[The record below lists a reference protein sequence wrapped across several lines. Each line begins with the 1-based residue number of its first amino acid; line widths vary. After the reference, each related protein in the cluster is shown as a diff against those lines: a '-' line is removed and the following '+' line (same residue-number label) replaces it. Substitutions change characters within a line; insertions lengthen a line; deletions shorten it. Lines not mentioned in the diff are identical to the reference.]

1 MENKIAF
8 VVPTKDREKDLRLM
22 LSSLV
27 CQTRIPDQI
36 IVVDGSD
43 PDIKFVINE
52 FNELPIDYIREFP
65 PSLSKQRNAGIEKLH
80 SDITLAGYLDDDIVL
95 ESDAVENMLAFWD
108 EADTGYGGAAFCIT
122 NAKSPAGTGIKQLF
136 FLDSPERGK
145 VLPSGWVSQLF
156 CSESP
161 ESGKVLPSGWVST
174 SGNSNQIID
183 VDWLCGGV
191 TVWRREVVDNYLYD
205 EWFQGTGFMED
216 VDFSFNV
223 RKKYKLTLVAN
234 AKVADYPHPILPERY
249 ILLGKWQIVNRLYF
263 VRKYSD
269 RGLSITKAWLSSF
282 SVILL
287 NLTLGLIRADTNRFR
302 CALGNILGIGIA
314 LTDKN
319 RRIGGHLK

>member
-1 MENKIAF
+1 MKNKIAF

-52 FNELPIDYIREFP
+52 FNELPIDYVREFP
-65 PSLSKQRNAGIEKLH
+65 PSLSKQRNTGIGKLH

-95 ESDAVENMLAFWD
+95 EPDSVEKMLTFWV
-108 EADTGYGGAAFCIT
+108 EAGTDYGGAAFNVT
-122 NAKSPAGTGIKQLF
+122 NVESPSGTRIKRLF
-136 FLDSPERGK
+136 YLDSPERGK
-145 VLPSGWVSQLF
+145 VLPSGWVSL
-156 CSESP
+156 
-161 ESGKVLPSGWVST
+161 
-174 SGNSNQIID
+174 SGNLNQSID
-183 VDWLCGGV
+183 VDWLCGGA
-191 TVWRREVVDNYLYD
+191 TVWRREVVDNYPYD

-223 RKKYKLTLVAN
+223 RKKYKLALVAN
-234 AKVADYPHPILPERY
+234 AKVAHYHHPILPERY

-287 NLTLGLIRADTNRFR
+287 NLTLSIIRADSNRLR
-302 CALGNILGIGIA
+302 CALGNIQGIGIA
-314 LTDKN
+314 LTDKD
-319 RRIGGHLK
+319 RQMGGHLK